1 MSKFVHME
9 LNTGD
14 PRAAREFYGKL
25 FGWRMRDV
33 PMGDGSTYTLIEE
46 IGGIQQK
53 PMPDAPTKWVGYVGV
68 DSVDASVAK
77 IKALG
82 GTVFMERTEVPGM
95 GWFAVAA
102 DPTGG
107 TFAVWE
113 PSPVSA
119 QAAGGEAA
127 KKAKEKRGKPQKD
140 EKKAE
145 KDAGKKA
152 DKDAKKAKKDAKKDA
167 KKAKKDAK
175 RAEKNAKKAEKNA
188 KKAKKKGKAKK

>member
-9 LNTGD
+9 LNTGE
-14 PRAAREFYGKL
+14 PQRAREFYGKL
-25 FGWRMRDV
+25 FGWKMRDV

-68 DSVDASVAK
+68 ESVDASVAK

-107 TFAVWE
+107 TFAIWE
-113 PSPVSA
+113 PSPAGA
-119 QAAGGEAA
+119 QASGGQAT
-127 KKAKEKRGKPQKD
+127 KKAKKKAKKD
-140 EKKAE
+140 EKKAK
-145 KDAGKKA
+145 KDE
-152 DKDAKKAKKDAKKDA
+152 KKAKKDE
-167 KKAKKDAK
+167 KKAKKDEK
-175 RAEKNAKKAEKNA
+175 RAKKDE
-188 KKAKKKGKAKK
+188 KKAKKDEKKAKGKK